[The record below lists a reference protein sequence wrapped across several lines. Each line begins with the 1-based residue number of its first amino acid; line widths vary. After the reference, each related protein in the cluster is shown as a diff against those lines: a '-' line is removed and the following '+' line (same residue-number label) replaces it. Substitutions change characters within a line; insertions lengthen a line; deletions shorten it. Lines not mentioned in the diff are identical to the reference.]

1 MSKLERV
8 DLFDLKS
15 GSLFFLFLLF
25 IASLS
30 LSYEYYQFTELK
42 TFDDPLV
49 RAEVIDQEVRLIA
62 EQPKTSMKLRLENGS
77 SVRCAM
83 SPYLRDLRGRDV
95 LIELQVA
102 KVTFIDFLKGIHT
115 RGVITEVYPELS
127 LKEKWYRRIALEHED
142 QWMQELYGALFV
154 ATPMSQE
161 FQALVGAMGLSHIL
175 SISGYHYG
183 IISLIAYFLLR
194 SPYRWLQNRYFPYR
208 HGNRDLFLLVLG
220 ILFFYLWALEFIPPM
235 VRAFGMIAVGYWLYD
250 RGIKIVS
257 LQTLLIAV
265 GVLIA
270 FFPKLFFSLGFW
282 FSSFGVLSIFIFIR
296 YYEHWKPWQIFLA
309 LHLWCYLVLLPI
321 SLSIFGTFGWW
332 HMGSIPLALVFNLY
346 YPIVLGL
353 HLTPWGDVFDPYLL
367 QMFEAGDIHTVT
379 IPLWAG
385 GMSIL
390 LALGAMWRKEAFWS
404 LGVLGF
410 ATLSSAIYQIA

>member
-8 DLFDLKS
+8 DLFDRKS
-15 GSLFFLFLLF
+15 GSLFLLFLLF

-30 LSYEYYQFTELK
+30 LLYEYYQFTELK

-49 RAEVIDQEVRLIA
+49 RAEVIDQEIRLIGDR
-62 EQPKTSMKLRLENGS
+62 PKTSMKLRLENGS

-83 SPYLRDLRGRDV
+83 SPYLRDLRGREV

-115 RGVITEVYPELS
+115 RGLIVEVYPPLS
-127 LKEKWYRRIALEHED
+127 LKEQGYRRIAADHED
-142 QWMQELYGALFV
+142 QWMKELYGALFV

-183 IISLIAYFLLR
+183 IISLVVYFLLR
-194 SPYRWLQNRYFPYR
+194 PPYRWIQNRYFPYR
-208 HGNRDLFLLVLG
+208 HGNRDLFFIVLG
-220 ILFFYLWALEFIPPM
+220 ILFLYLWALEFIPPM

-250 RGIKIVS
+250 RGIKVVS
-257 LQTLLIAV
+257 LQTLLITL
-265 GVLIA
+265 GVLLA

-309 LHLWCYLVLLPI
+309 LHIWCYVVLLPI

-332 HMGSIPLALVFNLY
+332 HMGSIPLALIFNLY
-346 YPIVLGL
+346 YPAVLVL
-353 HLTPWGDVFDPYLL
+353 HLTPWGDFFDPYLIK
-367 QMFEAGDIHTVT
+367 MFESGDINSIV
-379 IPLWAG
+379 IPLWVG
-385 GMSIL
+385 VMSVI
-390 LALGAMWRKEAFWS
+390 LALGAMWRKEAFWA
-404 LGVLGF
+404 LGVLGLT
-410 ATLSSAIYQIA
+410 TLGSAIYQIA